1 MNWANVGPWFLMVFG
16 FGQMIL
22 ALALGRAGQVRRDEY
37 PLIYWTLTLVVWG
50 GAGLCGFLLL
60 TGLFGRLLGFP

>member
-1 MNWANVGPWFLMVFG
+1 MNWAKVAPWFLMVFG

-22 ALALGRAGQVRRDEY
+22 ALVLRRAGKVRRDEF
-37 PLIYWTLTLVVWG
+37 PLIYWTMTFVVWG
-50 GAGLCGFLLL
+50 GAGLVGFLLL

>member
-22 ALALGRAGQVRRDEY
+22 ALVLQRAGKFRRDEF
-37 PLIYWTLTLVVWG
+37 PLIYWTLTFVVWG
-50 GAGLCGFLLL
+50 GTGLIGILLL
-60 TGLFGRLLGFP
+60 TGLFGRLFGFP